1 LPGPRSDLASVTIG
15 SSAYVLGGF
24 DGSQLVDTV
33 LSTTDGTRFVQVG
46 ELAQP
51 VRYPA
56 AVALNGRVWVIGGLL
71 GTSESNAGAQTADVQ
86 RFDPS
91 SGKTVI
97 VGQLPVA
104 LAHASAVV
112 LDGQLYVA
120 GGKVDGQPQSQIYRI
135 DQQTGVVT
143 VAGHLPGPRA
153 DAAVYSVG
161 GEAWLFGGELSEPTA
176 PLDSVVHLAL
186 GP

>member
-1 LPGPRSDLASVTIG
+1 MPRRT
-15 SSAYVLGGF
+15 SSEGLTGANWL
-24 DGSQLVDTV
+24 
-33 LSTTDGTRFVQVG
+33 TRCSRPLTAPNSCRSG

-56 AVALNGRVWVIGGLL
+56 VATINGNIWVIGGLL

-86 RFDPS
+86 RFDPAT
-91 SGKTVI
+91 GRTVI
-97 VGQLPVA
+97 VGQMPVA

-112 LDGQLYVA
+112 LGGQLYVA

-135 DQQTGVVT
+135 DQQTGLVT
-143 VAGHLPGPRA
+143 PAGSLPGPRA

-161 GEAWLFGGELSEPTA
+161 GEAWLFGGELLEPTA
-176 PLDSVVHLAL
+176 PLDSVVRLSLEH
-186 GP
+186 